1 VAQVLTGAL
10 RGTDFVGRYG
20 GEEFLLIL
28 PETDLRSATEVAE
41 RIRGVIEAM
50 ACQSPDGKSFGVT
63 ISIGIAT
70 LPLESGDEPGV
81 LERLVQQADEALM
94 AAKARGRNRV
104 ETYPVTSAD

>member
-1 VAQVLTGAL
+1 
-10 RGTDFVGRYG
+10 
-20 GEEFLLIL
+20 
-28 PETDLRSATEVAE
+28 
-41 RIRGVIEAM
+41 
-50 ACQSPDGKSFGVT
+50 VT